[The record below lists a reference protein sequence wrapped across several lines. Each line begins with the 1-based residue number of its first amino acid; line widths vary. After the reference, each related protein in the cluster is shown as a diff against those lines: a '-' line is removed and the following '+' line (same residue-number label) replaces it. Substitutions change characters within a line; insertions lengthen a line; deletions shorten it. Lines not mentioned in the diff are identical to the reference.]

1 MRSSGKWKLVQIV
14 VPFTINKN
22 NLYENRISKY
32 EEECKMADITVDTK
46 GMACPMPIVKA
57 KKALDS
63 LAPGQTMEVLSTD
76 KGSLNDFQAWVKQ
89 TKNELVSHEVEN
101 GVYKFLVKKS

>member
-1 MRSSGKWKLVQIV
+1 
-14 VPFTINKN
+14 
-22 NLYENRISKY
+22 
-32 EEECKMADITVDTK
+32 MADITVDTK

-89 TKNELVSHEVEN
+89 TKNELVSHEEDN
-101 GVYKFLVKKS
+101 GVFKFLVKKA

>member
-1 MRSSGKWKLVQIV
+1 
-14 VPFTINKN
+14 
-22 NLYENRISKY
+22 
-32 EEECKMADITVDTK
+32 MADITVDTK

-76 KGSLNDFQAWVKQ
+76 KGSLGDFQAWVKQ
-89 TKNELVSHEVEN
+89 TKNELVSHEEDN
-101 GVYKFLVKKS
+101 GVFKFLVKKA